1 MALAID
7 TDPDTDPED
16 TPFPELNA
24 IRCRKGQKPVQAFAL
39 PAIPHSHKTGTGRA
53 TGWAGGVAHTPL
65 GVKKSDLWFDLCR
78 KVGEGRALQGG
89 MAQAIERGRS

>member
-16 TPFPELNA
+16 TPFLELNA
-24 IRCRKGQKPVQAFAL
+24 IRCRMGQKP
-39 PAIPHSHKTGTGRA
+39 GRA
-53 TGWAGGVAHTPL
+53 TCPPSHTTFSQDRDGQGYRL
-65 GVKKSDLWFDLCR
+65 GRRRCSYAIGRKKNDLWFDLCR